1 MCGGAGGQG
10 RREAGHGGGG
20 WGLGGLFG
28 AKALRTRAYLFPDE
42 KVFPRSIKTQGLKIH
57 QRFHFASALKRM
69 SVLASY
75 EKLGST
81 DLCYIAAVKGAPE
94 TLHSMVSQPRPG
106 SGGGS
111 RAVGDLPLRSLQF
124 AQCPPDYHH
133 IHTEISREG
142 ARVLALGYKELGH
155 LTHQQVRAQAPTP
168 QPPVEPTP
176 LPTPQSPIECIMV
189 LCILFLVS
197 PTTTMLAPLG
207 QGIWTVDIC
216 NSPPRTV

>member
-1 MCGGAGGQG
+1 
-10 RREAGHGGGG
+10 
-20 WGLGGLFG
+20 
-28 AKALRTRAYLFPDE
+28 
-42 KVFPRSIKTQGLKIH
+42 
-57 QRFHFASALKRM
+57 M

-106 SGGGS
+106 LGGGS

-155 LTHQQVRAQAPTP
+155 LTHQQVRAQAPPHQCPVRITLYP
-168 QPPVEPTP
+168 LWCHHERWWQSRRLPP
-176 LPTPQSPIECIMV
+176 
-189 LCILFLVS
+189 
-197 PTTTMLAPLG
+197 
-207 QGIWTVDIC
+207 
-216 NSPPRTV
+216 